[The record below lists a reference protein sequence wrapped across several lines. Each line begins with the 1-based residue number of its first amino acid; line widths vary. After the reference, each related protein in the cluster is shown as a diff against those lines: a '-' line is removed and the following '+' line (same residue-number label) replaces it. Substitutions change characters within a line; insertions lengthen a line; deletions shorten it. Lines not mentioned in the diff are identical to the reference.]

1 MSPSP
6 EESGEG
12 CWDWREEFPDLG
24 EDPVPSLIVKLGD
37 ENPKVRWKAAWALG
51 HLGDARAV
59 DPLIASLDFSRPY
72 ASGEDAFTLNMV
84 AAWALGKLEDPRAV
98 EPLIRALSNACDDFV
113 WIAAWALGEIG
124 DTRAIAPLRAALE
137 QGGFECVWAPGRPSP
152 PEEFL
157 DRVEF
162 AVLDCITRMTFH
174 APETPIERALEKLG
188 AVPGQTAN
196 PP

>member
-6 EESGEG
+6 EEPGEG
-12 CWDWREEFPDLG
+12 CWDWREEFSDLG
-24 EDPVPSLIVKLGD
+24 DDPVPSLIVKLGD
-37 ENPKVRWKAAWALG
+37 ENPKVRWKAAFSLG
-51 HLGDARAV
+51 NLGDARAV

-84 AAWALGKLEDPRAV
+84 AAWALGRLKDPRAV
-98 EPLIRALSNACDDFV
+98 EPLIGALSSTCDDFV

-124 DTRAIAPLRAALE
+124 DTRAVAPLRAALQRGE
-137 QGGFECVWAPGRPSP
+137 FECVWAPGRPSP
-152 PEEFL
+152 PEEFP

-162 AVLDCITRMTFH
+162 AVLDCITVMTFH

-188 AVPGQTAN
+188 SAPEQTVN
-196 PP
+196 PQ

>member
-37 ENPKVRWKAAWALG
+37 ENPKIRWKAAWALG
-51 HLGDARAV
+51 NLGDARAV
-59 DPLIASLDFSRPY
+59 DPLIASLDLSRPY

-157 DRVEF
+157 DRTEF
-162 AVLDCITRMTFH
+162 TVLDCITRMTFH
-174 APETPIERALEKLG
+174 APETPIERALEKLR
-188 AVPGQTAN
+188 AVPGQTTN

>member
-1 MSPSP
+1 MSPSL
-6 EESGEG
+6 EEPGEG

-24 EDPVPSLIVKLGD
+24 DDPVPSLIAKLGD
-37 ENPKVRWKAAWALG
+37 VNSKVRWKAAWALG

-72 ASGEDAFTLNMV
+72 VSGEDAFTLNMV
-84 AAWALGKLEDPRAV
+84 AAWALGRLKDPRAV

-124 DTRAIAPLRAALE
+124 DPRAIAPLRAAL
-137 QGGFECVWAPGRPSP
+137 QRGGFECVWAPMRPSP
-152 PEEFL
+152 PEEA
-157 DRVEF
+157 RAWAEY
-162 AVLDCITRMTFH
+162 AVLDCLTRMTFH
-174 APETPIERALEKLG
+174 APKTPIERALEELG
-188 AVPGQTAN
+188 TVPEQTVN